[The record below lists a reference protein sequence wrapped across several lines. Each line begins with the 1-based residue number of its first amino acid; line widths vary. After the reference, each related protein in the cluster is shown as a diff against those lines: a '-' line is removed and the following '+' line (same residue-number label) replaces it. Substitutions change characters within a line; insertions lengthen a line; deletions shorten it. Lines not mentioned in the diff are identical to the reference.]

1 MLQEEEN
8 TELKEEI
15 KENVKPSIESLEK
28 EIENQ
33 KNKYLYLAAEFDNYK
48 KRVVKE
54 KNDLVHYTKENIY
67 LELLNLIDDVERAIT
82 NTKDSNDINTLK
94 DSNVVIYNRFKNYLD
109 RNNIKEI
116 ISLNAEFNP
125 NLHEAITTID
135 SNEETKNKVVDVI
148 QKGYIIN
155 DKVIRHTKVV
165 VGK

>member
-8 TELKEEI
+8 AELKEEI